1 MKKTFEIKGVD
12 LTSLYGVGDKNIL
25 FLEKQLPLQL
35 NVRGNNI
42 FCQGLKKDINHF
54 DSVLNQMIDS
64 IKKGNTLSQK
74 DILQLVAMNASTKST
89 KSNGSI
95 ENVLFYGKKGP
106 VFPRTDGQK
115 DLVQSFLKNDIIIS
129 VGPAGTGKTFLAVA
143 YALSLL
149 EKHEIEKIIFCRP
162 AVEAGENLG
171 FLPGD
176 LKDKIDPYLAPLYD
190 ALHELLPKNKIQNFL
205 DRGIIEIIPL
215 AYMRGRTFKN
225 AVVLADE
232 MQNATPEQM
241 KMLLTRLGENSRM
254 VITGDLDQHDR
265 HGEINGLADFLDK
278 FKGNRSN
285 SIVSVEFENDDIQ
298 REEVIKE
305 ILDIYAGDI
314 PHDYTHYTDSD
325 DSKSDS
331 D

>member
-1 MKKTFEIKGVD
+1 MKKTFEVKGVD

-25 FLEKQLPLQL
+25 FLETQLPLKL
-35 NVRGNNI
+35 NIRGNNI

-54 DSVLNQMIDS
+54 DSVLSQMIDS
-64 IKKGNTLSQK
+64 IKKGNTLSTK
-74 DILQLVAMNASTKST
+74 DITQLVMINESA
-89 KSNGSI
+89 NGLSENSRKNGTI

-115 DLVQSFLKNDIIIS
+115 ALVKSFLKNDIIIS

-143 YALSLL
+143 YALALL

-162 AVEAGENLG
+162 AVEAGESLG

-215 AYMRGRTFKN
+215 AYMRGRTIN
-225 AVVLADE
+225 RSAMILDE
-232 MQNATPEQM
+232 AQNASSIQM
-241 KMLLTRLGENSRM
+241 KMFLTRLGIESRAI
-254 VITGDLDQHDR
+254 ITGDESQIDLPT
-265 HGEINGLADFLDK
+265 K
-278 FKGNRSN
+278 SN
-285 SIVSVEFENDDIQ
+285 SGLIDVLKILKNINDIGIVKLDEHDIA
-298 REEVIKE
+298 RHHLVK
-305 ILDIYAGDI
+305 DIIDAY
-314 PHDYTHYTDSD
+314 
-325 DSKSDS
+325 SKSKNK
-331 D
+331 

>member
-1 MKKTFEIKGVD
+1 MKKTFEVKGVN

-25 FLEKQLPLQL
+25 FLETQLPLKL
-35 NVRGNNI
+35 NIRGNNI

-54 DSVLNQMIDS
+54 DSVLSQMIDS
-64 IKKGNTLSQK
+64 IKKGNTLSTK
-74 DILQLVAMNASTKST
+74 DITQLVMINESA
-89 KSNGSI
+89 NGSSENSRKNGTI

-115 DLVQSFLKNDIIIS
+115 ALVKSFLKNDIIIS

-143 YALSLL
+143 YALALL

-162 AVEAGENLG
+162 AVEAGESLG

-215 AYMRGRTFKN
+215 AYMRGRTIN
-225 AVVLADE
+225 RSAMILDE
-232 MQNATPEQM
+232 AQNASSIQM
-241 KMLLTRLGENSRM
+241 KMFLTRLGIESRAI
-254 VITGDLDQHDR
+254 ITGDESQIDLPT
-265 HGEINGLADFLDK
+265 K
-278 FKGNRSN
+278 SN
-285 SIVSVEFENDDIQ
+285 SGLIDVLKILKNINDIGIVKLDEHDIA
-298 REEVIKE
+298 RHHLVK
-305 ILDIYAGDI
+305 DIIDAY
-314 PHDYTHYTDSD
+314 
-325 DSKSDS
+325 SKSKNK
-331 D
+331 